1 MKKLLI
7 ILLLALLVSVL
18 FTSAYKAQV
27 SMLASVEVTE
37 SPETALLGYAIAS
50 TPTVQVCEP
59 SNCRAFTLYNNFS
72 ATAVVDISADS
83 EPAGLSLTLPSLP
96 ITIPAHDQASVRV
109 TYHAGQPGTYTV
121 TYQVS
126 ADIDSSAYVELEF
139 DTSVIGV
146 NPPEETEESG
156 EPENG
161 EG

>member
-18 FTSAYKAQV
+18 FTSAYQAQV
-27 SMLASVEVTE
+27 SMPVSAEVTE
-37 SPETALLGYAIAS
+37 SPETALLGYAIAHAPTIEVCVPS
-50 TPTVQVCEP
+50 T
-59 SNCRAFTLYNNFS
+59 CRAFTLYNNFS
-72 ATAVVDISADS
+72 ATAVVDISAVS

-96 ITIPAHDQASVRV
+96 ITIPAHDHANVRV

-126 ADIDSSAYVELEF
+126 ADIDSSAHVELEF

-146 NPPEETEESG
+146 SPPEETEG
-156 EPENG
+156 PG
-161 EG
+161 GA

>member
-37 SPETALLGYAIAS
+37 SPETALLGYAIAP
-50 TPTVQVCEP
+50 TPTLEVCES
-59 SNCRAFTLYNNFS
+59 SNCHAFTLYNNFS

-146 NPPEETEESG
+146 SPPEETEESG